1 VKKLREIKWG
11 PGRWIDFDYPGG
23 AIRERDGTI
32 VATNLMISEEDAEML
47 KAKIKAEFPAWRRRN
62 TN

>member
-1 VKKLREIKWG
+1 MKTLREIKWEA
-11 PGRWIDFDYPGG
+11 GRWIDFDYPGG

-32 VATNLMISEEDAEML
+32 VATGLMISEEDAEML
-47 KAKIKAEFPAWRRRN
+47 KAEFPAWRRRN

>member
-1 VKKLREIKWG
+1 MKKMREVKWE
-11 PGRWIDFDYPGG
+11 PGRWIDFEYPGG

-32 VATNLMISEEDAEML
+32 VATGLMISEEDAEKL
-47 KAKIKAEFPAWRRRN
+47 KAKITAEWPAWRRRN

>member
-1 VKKLREIKWG
+1 MKTLREIKWEA
-11 PGRWIDFDYPGG
+11 GRWIDFDYPGY
-23 AIRERDGTI
+23 AIREEDGTI
-32 VATNLMISEEDAEML
+32 VATNLMISEEDAKML